1 MGGEHSARA
10 LAKADGVLAVRH
22 LPLERDGISV
32 LKELALDP
40 RGKVD
45 EARSCFWEKRLKKIK
60 KRKPNEKRVERR
72 RRERER

>member
-1 MGGEHSARA
+1 MGVGGEHSARA

-45 EARSCFWEKRLKKIK
+45 EARSCFWEKRLKKD
-60 KRKPNEKRVERR
+60 
-72 RRERER
+72 

>member
-1 MGGEHSARA
+1 MGVGGEHSARA

-45 EARSCFWEKRLKKIK
+45 EARSCFWKKTVEKRLKKGNQT
-60 KRKPNEKRVERR
+60 KRE
-72 RRERER
+72 